1 MTHSLPDG
9 FTVRSANPEDAQLVS
24 DLWNTRFESVR
35 GDRPSTPERVLQ
47 NWNHPKFDP
56 ATDSRLVFAP
66 DGALVGYAHVRDV
79 KDPPVDVFSRSII
92 HPDHDDA
99 AWLRDDLLD
108 WVEREARRV
117 IDKAPAEA
125 RIALISGAPDTDRV
139 EQQALERRGFTHE
152 RTFHWMV
159 VDFADASP
167 AAPDWPEGIEVR
179 TLVPGIDDEALVTA
193 NRDAFSE
200 HYGYLEQPFEAEL
213 AELRHWMAEDDFEA
227 DLWFLAC
234 EGAEV
239 AGFCC
244 CYAEAPGD
252 SERGLVDV
260 FGVRPAWRRRGIGR
274 ALLLHAFGEFSR
286 RGARGAVL
294 TVDTENKTGAL
305 ALYERAG
312 MHADRSHYTYVK
324 ELRAG
329 RNLVSQ

>member
-9 FTVRSANPEDAQLVS
+9 FTARSATLEDAQLVA
-24 DLWNTRFESVR
+24 DLWNGRSEAVR

-47 NWNHPKFDP
+47 RWNHPKFDL

-66 DGALVGYAHVRDV
+66 DGKLIGYAHIRDV
-79 KDPPVDVFSRSII
+79 KDPPVDVFSRSIV
-92 HPDHDDA
+92 HPEHDDST
-99 AWLRDDLLD
+99 WLRDDLFD
-108 WVEREARRV
+108 WIEREARRV
-117 IDKAPAEA
+117 IDRAPADA
-125 RIALISGAPDTDRV
+125 RIALISGAPDEDRV
-139 EQQALERRGFTHE
+139 EQHELERRDFKHE

-159 VDFADASP
+159 VDFADASLT
-167 AAPDWPEGIEVR
+167 APDWPEGIEVR
-179 TLVPGIDDEALVTA
+179 TLVPGVDDEALVAA

-234 EGAEV
+234 EGTEV
-239 AGFCC
+239 VGFCC

-252 SERGLVDV
+252 AERGLIDV

-286 RGARGAVL
+286 RGTPGAVL
-294 TVDTENKTGAL
+294 TVDTENRTGAL

-312 MHADRSHYTYVK
+312 MHADHSHYTYVK

-329 RNLVSQ
+329 RNLVAQ